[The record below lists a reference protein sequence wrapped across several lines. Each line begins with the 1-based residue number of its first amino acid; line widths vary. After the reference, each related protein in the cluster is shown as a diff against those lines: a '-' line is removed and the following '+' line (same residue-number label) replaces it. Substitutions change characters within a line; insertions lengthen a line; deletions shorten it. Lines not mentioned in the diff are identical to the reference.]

1 MLFPVPL
8 VFLLSLANCLSLS
21 PFAFPGQ
28 DTKPVPGDSPLLLC
42 DSSSSQL
49 LKLTHVDVLPNPPE
63 RGTNLTIV
71 ARGDLSKQVDEGAYV
86 EVDVTYGYIKLLH
99 QTYDLC
105 EELPNV
111 DMECPLKK
119 DSYDLTKIVEIPNE
133 VPPGTYTVIARA
145 FTADDELIT
154 CLTGSVAFPP
164 YGSKNLLK
172 FLLQN

>member
-21 PFAFPGQ
+21 PFAFRAQ
-28 DTKPVPGDSPLLLC
+28 DTKPVPGNSPVLLC
-42 DSSSSQL
+42 DSSSPQL
-49 LKLTHVDVLPNPPE
+49 LKLTHVDVSPNPPE
-63 RGTNLTIV
+63 RGTNLTIA
-71 ARGDLSKQVDEGAYV
+71 ARGDLSKKVDEGAYV

-111 DMECPLKK
+111 DMECPLNK

-164 YGSKNLLK
+164 YGSKQLLK
-172 FLLQN
+172 FLLQD